1 MRFGV
6 KQKLVVL
13 SLLILVV
20 VTFTLEAVQTS
31 LSRTWIE
38 EDLKDRA
45 VVFAREI
52 AATIGDRHELVDAGL
67 LAQKV
72 RQILAVRRSVL
83 QLDIVRFGSGGEPT
97 VVATSDPAGLL
108 PFTAA
113 DADAVRHGEAV
124 VSRLL
129 TDATGRSWEVM
140 APITL
145 DDAVAGAVAAK
156 FSLNRFDA
164 RAAYSR
170 TRALQLTA
178 VSVLVMG
185 GLMALAVHLVVTRPV
200 RRFVRAM
207 NSTEAVPVPS
217 HRSDEL
223 GDLAREF
230 NAMMVRVREML
241 FTMQRDLSQAE
252 RLALSGRMMAQVAHE
267 LGTPLHSVMGHL
279 ELLREDLP
287 ANVLTASASRRLL
300 VMESQLRRLTEIIAQ
315 LLDLTQRNPEPTTE
329 IDARRLVRDTVELVE
344 PAVIAAGLTLTVED
358 TGAVPCCL
366 AGRRGQL
373 QQVVLNLLTN
383 ALDATPPGG
392 AIHVSTAAVPDAA
405 EVVLEVRD
413 TGTGIP
419 AHEQKRIFE
428 PFFTTKAPG
437 SGTGLGLFISAQI
450 VAEHAGRIEV
460 ASEEG
465 AGSAFRVTLPVG
477 DVR

>member
-20 VTFTLEAVQTS
+20 MTFTLEAVQTS
-31 LSRTWIE
+31 LSGTWIE

-45 VVFAREI
+45 IVFAREI

-83 QLDIVRFGSGGEPT
+83 QLDIVRFGAGGEPE
-97 VVATSDPAGLL
+97 VVATSDPARLL

-113 DADAVRHGEAV
+113 DAAAVRHGEAV

-129 TDATGRSWEVM
+129 SDATGRSWEVM

-156 FSLNRFDA
+156 FSLNRFDS
-164 RAAYSR
+164 RAAQSR
-170 TRALQLTA
+170 ARALQLTA
-178 VSVLVMG
+178 ASVLVMG

-200 RRFVRAM
+200 KSFVRAM
-207 NSTEAVPVPS
+207 KSTETVPVEID
-217 HRSDEL
+217 RSDEF

-230 NAMMVRVREML
+230 NAMMARVRETL
-241 FTMQRDLSQAE
+241 FAMQRDLSHAE
-252 RLALSGRMMAQVAHE
+252 RLALSGRMMAEVAHE

-287 ANVLTASASRRLL
+287 AGVLTASASRRLL

-315 LLDLTQRNPEPTTE
+315 LLDLTQRNPEPPAE
-329 IDARRLVRDTVELVE
+329 IDARRLVRDTVELVQ
-344 PAVIAAGLTLTVED
+344 PAVAAAGLTLTVAD
-358 TGAVPCCL
+358 AAAVPAL
-366 AGRRGQL
+366 SGRRGQL

-392 AIHVSTAAVPDAA
+392 AIHVSTSAAPGGA

-413 TGTGIP
+413 TGSGIP
-419 AHEQKRIFE
+419 AHEQKRIFD

-450 VAEHAGRIEV
+450 VADHGGHIEV
-460 ASEEG
+460 SSEEG
-465 AGSAFRVTLPVG
+465 AGSAFRVMLPVG
-477 DVR
+477 GVRC